1 MFLAV
6 IQLNATRHFNE
17 LGSELMENYV
27 RWFSEFSDIKRI
39 VASWLGVEKFLRN
52 LDPIC
57 RIVYRITIE
66 SNNDNYTAQNN

>member
-17 LGSELMENYV
+17 LGSELMKNYV

-39 VASWLGVEKFLRN
+39 VASWLRIEKFLRN
-52 LDPIC
+52 LHPI
-57 RIVYRITIE
+57 RGIVYRI
-66 SNNDNYTAQNN
+66 

>member
-6 IQLNATRHFNE
+6 IQLNATRRFNE

-27 RWFSEFSDIKRI
+27 RWFSEFSDVKRI
-39 VASWLGVEKFLRN
+39 VASWLGIEKFLRN